1 MDTLSL
7 FSEFSSYTEW
17 ADSVVFAAIM
27 GNLQAEND
35 ESILMRLRHNHLV
48 QKVFLDVWQQSPIN
62 PTETKSFDMA
72 ALMQFA
78 REVHRNTQQFSETI
92 PLTELDRVIEL
103 PWSRQVSQNL
113 GFETASPT
121 LAQTLVQ
128 VFVHSSYHRGQVNA
142 RLRELGIEPPM
153 TDFIA
158 WVWGH
163 KPLPAWPEGSQAS
176 PGKTA

>member
-1 MDTLSL
+1 MDTIA
-7 FSEFSSYTEW
+7 FFNEFSSYTEW
-17 ADSVVFAAIM
+17 ADAVVFSAIM
-27 GNLQAEND
+27 GNLQAEQD
-35 ESILMRLRHNHLV
+35 DSILKRLRHIHLV
-48 QKVFLDVWQQSPIN
+48 QKVFLDVWQQSPID
-62 PTETKSFDMA
+62 PTETQSFDLA
-72 ALMQFA
+72 ALMEFA
-78 REVHRNTQQFSETI
+78 REVHRNTKLFNEALS
-92 PLTELDRVIEL
+92 LTELDRVIEL

-121 LAQTLVQ
+121 MAQTLVQ

-142 RLRELGIEPPM
+142 SLRELGIEPPM

-163 KPLPAWPEGSQAS
+163 KPLPVWPEGSQAS